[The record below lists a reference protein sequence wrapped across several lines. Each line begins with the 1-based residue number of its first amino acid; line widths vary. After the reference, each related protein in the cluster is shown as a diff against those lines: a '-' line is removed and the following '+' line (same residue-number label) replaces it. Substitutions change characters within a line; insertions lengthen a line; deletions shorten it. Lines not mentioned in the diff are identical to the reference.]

1 MPNRRRDQL
10 NIRVMYTDITTICD
24 TIIDTL
30 KYPKLASKSNL
41 EKNSSNSTTDFNV
54 YDCFIIPLGY
64 LFLLNI

>member
-1 MPNRRRDQL
+1 
-10 NIRVMYTDITTICD
+10 MYTDITTICD